1 MGKVEEVAR
10 AICEASG
17 QLWRTGT
24 YSASTGPNFEEEQ
37 HDADQLNNLWRFKAR
52 AAIEAMREPTE
63 VMLGAMNETT
73 IEAWDGYAFWPA
85 KDDCKSL
92 FNAAIDAALSEDKE

>member
-10 AICEASG
+10 AIWADRKKAAAAIGIPLQAWE
-17 QLWRTGT
+17 
-24 YSASTGPNFEEEQ
+24 FES
-37 HDADQLNNLWRFKAR
+37 DALRADVRREAR
-52 AAIEAMREPTE
+52 AAIAAMREPTE

-73 IEAWDGYAFWPA
+73 IEAWDGDAFWPA

-92 FNAAIDAALSEDKE
+92 FNAAIDAALSEDKEQG